1 MFVNTSSKVI
11 WKNGTYEKWEDSSIH
26 ILSHTVHYGTGVFEG
41 VRAYNTA
48 NGPAIFRL
56 EDHTNRLFDAA
67 SKIGVVIPYSKEE
80 LNQAQKEIF
89 EQYCCWIFP
98 LMFRFD
104 ELDNQKSRTGYQQRV
119 NAFMAERMMNI
130 FVLHN
135 KLRVKELPYVLVG
148 NKRVAP
154 ETALL

>member
-1 MFVNTSSKVI
+1 MVSVDTVYQKVLAFANKEQRGYITPQEFNMF
-11 WKNGTYEKWEDSSIH
+11 
-26 ILSHTVHYGTGVFEG
+26 
-41 VRAYNTA
+41 A
-48 NGPAIFRL
+48 
-56 EDHTNRLFDAA
+56 DH
-67 SKIGVVIPYSKEE
+67 
-80 LNQAQKEIF
+80 AQKEIF

-148 NKRVAP
+148 NKTRYGLTIWFKFVNK
-154 ETALL
+154 LNDWIFRGSRILKGYDI

>member
-41 VRAYNTA
+41 VRAYNTS

-80 LNQAQKEIF
+80 LNLSLIH
-89 EQYCCWIFP
+89 I
-98 LMFRFD
+98 
-104 ELDNQKSRTGYQQRV
+104 
-119 NAFMAERMMNI
+119 
-130 FVLHN
+130 
-135 KLRVKELPYVLVG
+135 
-148 NKRVAP
+148 
-154 ETALL
+154 